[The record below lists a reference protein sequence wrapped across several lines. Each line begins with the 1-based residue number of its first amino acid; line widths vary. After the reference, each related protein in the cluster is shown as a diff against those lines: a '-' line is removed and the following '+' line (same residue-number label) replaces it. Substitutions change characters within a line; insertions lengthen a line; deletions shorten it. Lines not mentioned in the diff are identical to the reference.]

1 MILPIHV
8 SKCLGKKRIF
18 SPVVIVKIIAKQQ
31 YCNWYLSKLHDL
43 YYTWVTMTLITKYLR
58 IIFGS
63 FFKSMEA
70 AGAKLLYQR
79 SVQLRKLRYIPYI
92 GDGDSKAYS
101 DVCKDHPYGPTVFI
115 PKEEGVSHV
124 TKRMGSGLRKLLS
137 EYKGKY

>member
-8 SKCLGKKRIF
+8 SKCPGKKRFF

-58 IIFGS
+58 NIFGS

-79 SVQLRKLRYIPYI
+79 SERK
-92 GDGDSKAYS
+92 KAAVHSLYWRWRQQS
-101 DVCKDHPYGPTVFI
+101 I
-115 PKEEGVSHV
+115 
-124 TKRMGSGLRKLLS
+124 
-137 EYKGKY
+137 

>member
-8 SKCLGKKRIF
+8 SKCPGKKRIF
-18 SPVVIVKIIAKQQ
+18 SLVVIVKIIAKQQ

-43 YYTWVTMTLITKYLR
+43 YYPWVTMTLITKYLR
-58 IIFGS
+58 NIFGS

-79 SVQLRKLRYIPYI
+79 SVQLRKLWYIPYI
-92 GDGDSKAYS
+92 GDRDSKAYS
-101 DVCKDHPYGPTVFI
+101 AVCKDHPYGPAVFI
-115 PKEEGVSHV
+115 PKEECVSHV
-124 TKRMGSGLRKLLS
+124 TKCMGSGLRKLLS